1 MQEYGFSL
9 TCFPLYKDK
18 DSFSPVVFIRENTD
32 QWKPVFSHILCKF
45 DGQRF
50 YGREY
55 KTFAICHMSSRDQ
68 VRKMSFNLLGWN
80 LPPLV
85 TTLQS
90 LLVIGF
96 VEEELEHL

>member
-1 MQEYGFSL
+1 M
-9 TCFPLYKDK
+9 
-18 DSFSPVVFIRENTD
+18 N
-32 QWKPVFSHILCKF
+32 
-45 DGQRF
+45 
-50 YGREY
+50 
-55 KTFAICHMSSRDQ
+55 SRDE